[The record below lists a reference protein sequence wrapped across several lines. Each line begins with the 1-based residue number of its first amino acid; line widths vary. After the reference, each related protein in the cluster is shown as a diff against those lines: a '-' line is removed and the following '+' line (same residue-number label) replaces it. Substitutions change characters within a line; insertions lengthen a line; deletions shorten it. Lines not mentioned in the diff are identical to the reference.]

1 MVSARMAALLD
12 ELALQRTDGLDASFA
27 RRCADVLGVDGLAVT
42 LSGDDSFGELVW
54 ASDPASARLDDLQFT
69 LGEGPGADA
78 ADGGVLVLD
87 ADLHLVPR
95 SRWPGFLSPAET
107 LGLRAV
113 FAFPLQIG
121 AIQVGVLTCRRST
134 PGPLDA
140 TELTDALVL
149 ADALTLTLLGDVA
162 HGFAEHASLHRAEVH
177 QATGM
182 IAARLGVTPAVALV
196 RLRAHAYATER
207 PIVDVAR
214 DIVARRL
221 RLPADGVE
229 RDGDDTGTRNPDG
242 GG

>member
-1 MVSARMAALLD
+1 MTALLD
-12 ELALQRTDGLDASFA
+12 ELAVQRTDGLDASFA
-27 RRCADVLGVDGLAVT
+27 RRCTDALGIDGLAVT

-54 ASDPASARLDDLQFT
+54 ASDPLSAQLDDLQFT
-69 LGEGPGADA
+69 LGEGPGMDA
-78 ADGGVLVLD
+78 VDGGVLILD
-87 ADLHLVPR
+87 ADLRLVPR
-95 SRWPGFLSPAET
+95 ARWPGFLSSAET

-140 TELTDALVL
+140 TALSDALVF

-182 IAARLGVTPAVALV
+182 IAVRLGVTPAVALV
-196 RLRAHAYATER
+196 RLRAYAYATER

-214 DIVARRL
+214 DIVARKL
-221 RLPADGVE
+221 RLPADGAE
-229 RDGDDTGTRNPDG
+229 RDGDDTGTRSPDG

>member
-1 MVSARMAALLD
+1 MTALLD
-12 ELALQRTDGLDASFA
+12 ELAVQRTDGLDASFA
-27 RRCADVLGVDGLAVT
+27 RRCADALGIDGLAVT

-54 ASDPASARLDDLQFT
+54 ASDPLSAQLDDLQFT
-69 LGEGPGADA
+69 LGEGPGMDA
-78 ADGGVLVLD
+78 VDGGVLVLD
-87 ADLHLVPR
+87 ADLRLVPR
-95 SRWPGFLSPAET
+95 ARWPGFLSSAET

-140 TELTDALVL
+140 TALSDALVF

-182 IAARLGVTPAVALV
+182 IAVRLGVTPAVALV
-196 RLRAHAYATER
+196 RLRAYAYATER

-214 DIVARRL
+214 DIVARKL
-221 RLPADGVE
+221 RLPADEAE
-229 RDGDDTGTRNPDG
+229 RDGDDTGTRSPDG

>member
-1 MVSARMAALLD
+1 MTALLD
-12 ELALQRTDGLDASFA
+12 ELAVQRTDGLNASFA
-27 RRCADVLGVDGLAVT
+27 RRCADALGIDGLAVT

-54 ASDPASARLDDLQFT
+54 ASDPLSAQLDDLQFT
-69 LGEGPGADA
+69 LGEGPGMDA
-78 ADGGVLVLD
+78 VDGGVLVLD
-87 ADLHLVPR
+87 ADLRLVPR
-95 SRWPGFLSPAET
+95 ARWPGFLSSAET

-140 TELTDALVL
+140 TALSDALVF

-182 IAARLGVTPAVALV
+182 IAVRLGVTPAVALV
-196 RLRAHAYATER
+196 RLRAYAYATER

-214 DIVARRL
+214 DIVARKL
-221 RLPADGVE
+221 RLPADGAE
-229 RDGDDTGTRNPDG
+229 RDGDDTGTRSPDG